1 MKVVVSHWM
10 HGNPEFDLIKFKI
23 PYEEHQRS
31 IIIKIRDIED
41 CYESDTVSIETLIK
55 HFDIMVYED
64 SGTNYIY
71 LDNKGK
77 RFHQR

>member
-31 IIIKIRDIED
+31 IIIKIRDIEFR
-41 CYESDTVSIETLIK
+41 L
-55 HFDIMVYED
+55 
-64 SGTNYIY
+64 Y
-71 LDNKGK
+71 LMGDKL
-77 RFHQR
+77 